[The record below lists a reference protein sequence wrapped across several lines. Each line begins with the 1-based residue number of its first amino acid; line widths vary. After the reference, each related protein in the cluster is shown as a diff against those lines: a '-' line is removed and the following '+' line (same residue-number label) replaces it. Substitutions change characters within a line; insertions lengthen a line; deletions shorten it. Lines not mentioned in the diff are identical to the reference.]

1 MRADRGNDS
10 IYGKNGNDDLWGNA
24 AGDNRIEG
32 GSGTGILT
40 GQSGSDI
47 FILWN
52 NAQSIKLA
60 DFVPDFSRGNKLKLQ
75 YSDGLSGSIL

>member
-24 AGDNRIEG
+24 GDNRIEG
-32 GSGTGILT
+32 GSGTDILT
-40 GQSGSDI
+40 GHSGSDI
-47 FILWN
+47 LILWN
-52 NAQSIKLA
+52 NTQSIELA
-60 DFVPDFSRGNKLKLQ
+60 NFVPDFSRGNKLKLQ